1 MSSRS
6 LPSCGR
12 ARYALSFSTAALLA
26 KETCMSYFKNLAKA
40 IFAID
45 NLPPEEDKQS
55 TLILRDALFFADTVT
70 IDGYDILETPVTYP
84 YQSGFFT
91 IHGPNK

>member
-26 KETCMSYFKNLAKA
+26 KETHMSYFKNLAKA

-45 NLPPEEDKQS
+45 NLPPRRGQAKYIDIAGRPVLCRHS
-55 TLILRDALFFADTVT
+55 DDRWLRHLGDTSHLPLPERFLYHPRT
-70 IDGYDILETPVTYP
+70 
-84 YQSGFFT
+84 
-91 IHGPNK
+91 